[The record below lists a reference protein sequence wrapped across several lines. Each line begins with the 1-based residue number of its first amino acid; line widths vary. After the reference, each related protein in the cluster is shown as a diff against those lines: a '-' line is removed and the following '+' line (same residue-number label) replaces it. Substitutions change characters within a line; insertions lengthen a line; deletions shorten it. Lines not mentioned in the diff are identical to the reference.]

1 MRRNKSL
8 PPEKMMEKLP
18 EMGQK
23 KDPLPF
29 IPLSGKQRQEISIE
43 KEDIQVQPMNIQPR
57 RIIGGIANKAHHIR

>member
-18 EMGQK
+18 EMGSK

-43 KEDIQVQPMNIQPR
+43 KEDIQVQPMNIQP
-57 RIIGGIANKAHHIR
+57 